1 MEPQYPMAKLPIRV
15 VLSAELL
22 VEVLVDGRSL
32 VSS

>member
-15 VLSAELL
+15 LLSAEL
-22 VEVLVDGRSL
+22 LVDGRSL

>member
-15 VLSAELL
+15 LLSAELL
-22 VEVLVDGRSL
+22 VDDRSL